1 MSVINTLES
10 GSHDDE
16 LRQVELTLQHPD
28 CWTLEATAEYPDTH
42 IVERSLYPAENVIK
56 GDFVLVSKSDVS
68 VVEFAAA
75 IDEFDVVESVTVLN
89 QSHNRAR
96 AVVVYERHSSIVPEM
111 VNSECM
117 PIAPVHI
124 TAGREHWTV
133 LVRASA
139 LSDVVESMEYDV
151 ELDVVQ
157 AVDLSEDVP
166 VVDIVDRVYSDL
178 SVCQRQSL
186 RAARD
191 RNYYTWPRGSSAS
204 EIADVHGVSEPTF
217 LEHLRR
223 GEQKI
228 LHAVID
234 EMEHRHEEF
243 SCP

>member
-1 MSVINTLES
+1 MNMINTLKS
-10 GSHDDE
+10 GGHDDE
-16 LRQVELTLQHPD
+16 LRQVELTLQHPG
-28 CWTLEATAEYPDTH
+28 CWTLEATAHHPDTH
-42 IVERSLYPAENVIK
+42 IIERSLYPAENVIK
-56 GDFVLVSKSDVS
+56 GDFVLVSKSDMS
-68 VVEFAAA
+68 VLEFAAT
-75 IDEFDVVESVTVLN
+75 IDELDDVESVTVLN

-96 AVVVYERHSSIVPEM
+96 TVVVYERHNSIVPEM

-117 PIAPVHI
+117 PIAPVHV

-139 LSDVVESMEYDV
+139 LRDVIESIDYDV

-157 AVDLSEDVP
+157 AVDLPEDVR
-166 VVDIVDRVYSDL
+166 VVDIVDRIYSDL

-186 RAARD
+186 CTARD

-204 EIADVHGVSEPTF
+204 EIADAHGVSEPTF

-234 EMEHRHEEF
+234 EMERRHEEF
-243 SCP
+243 SRS